1 MADPEFLIRYRD
13 QLFLES
19 NGGIYPLQGNA
30 ASLDWVLENIRAA
43 DLLPVL
49 KSMAGKSSVTLARP
63 FDAPVENQEVW
74 AAGVT
79 YQISTEARER
89 ESGNSNVY
97 MRVYD
102 APRPELFF
110 KACGADVV
118 GSGAG
123 AGIRQDSDWNVPE
136 PELAVILNRHMEV
149 IGFTIGNDMSSRSI
163 EGANPLYLPQAKVYQ
178 ASCVLG
184 PRIWLTPSTGEFPEV
199 SIRISIT
206 RQGAMVFEGNTSTRK
221 LNRTLPDLLEYLG
234 RAKDFPR
241 GVVLL
246 TGTGVVPPDDFT
258 LNAGDEV
265 SIQIDPIGSLV
276 NPVIQ
281 VGRSM

>member
-1 MADPEFLIRYRD
+1 MAEPEFLIRYGGE
-13 QLFLES
+13 LKLEL
-19 NGGIYPLQGNA
+19 NDGIYPLMGGA
-30 ASLDWVLENIRAA
+30 ASLDWMLENIRAA
-43 DLLPVL
+43 DLRSVL
-49 KSMAGKSSVTLARP
+49 NSMAGKIPVALEGA

-97 MRVYD
+97 IRVYD

-118 GSGAG
+118 GPEEG
-123 AGIRQDSDWNVPE
+123 AGIRRDSDWNVPE
-136 PELAVILNRHMEV
+136 PELAVILNRHLEV

-184 PRIWLTPSTGEFPEV
+184 PRIWLTPSASEFPEV
-199 SIRISIT
+199 SIGISIT
-206 RQGAMVFEGNTSTRK
+206 RQGAIVFEGNTSTRK
-221 LNRTLPDLLEYLG
+221 LNRTLSDLVEHLG
-234 RAKDFPR
+234 RAKEFPH

-246 TGTGVVPPDDFT
+246 TGTGIVPPDDFT
-258 LNAGDEV
+258 LHAGDEV
-265 SIQIDPIGSLV
+265 SIEIDPIGSLM

-281 VGRSM
+281 VGRSK